1 MRQKME
7 KSDKKKAERCNS
19 EVMEDTQA
27 HLTAL
32 HFQHNPTPH
41 QHCIL
46 TAMSPKCVAEE
57 DQLPELWAHPAVR
70 PQQPHSLGDTEAKQS
85 TTAVYSLQNSL
96 PTPRTVLR
104 M

>member
-1 MRQKME
+1 ME
-7 KSDKKKAERCNS
+7 KSDKKKNRKMQFRS
-19 EVMEDTQA
+19 DGRHTG
-27 HLTAL
+27 
-32 HFQHNPTPH
+32 TPH
-41 QHCIL
+41 SPAFPAQPNTTPALCCIL

-85 TTAVYSLQNSL
+85 TTAVDSLQNSL